1 MKKTGFCPITKQE
14 VPIENLVNARGI
26 GDKIREMIV
35 HTYPDWDA
43 ENGVIS
49 SDALNQFRAEYVKK
63 ILEEE
68 KGELSKLEIEV
79 LDRISNF
86 GTISKNVDLEAE
98 EELNL
103 GQRLA
108 DKVAEFGGS
117 WGFILSFAGFIFI
130 WILTNVF
137 FLTSKPFDPY
147 PFILLNLLL
156 SCLAAIQ
163 APIIMMSQNR
173 QETKDR
179 LRSQHDYQ
187 INLKA
192 ELEIR
197 QLHEKIDYLLIH
209 QSQKLFEIQQ
219 IQLELTQQLIKDNGN
234 KEEI

>member
-130 WILTNVF
+130 WIL
-137 FLTSKPFDPY
+137 
-147 PFILLNLLL
+147 
-156 SCLAAIQ
+156 
-163 APIIMMSQNR
+163 
-173 QETKDR
+173 
-179 LRSQHDYQ
+179 
-187 INLKA
+187 
-192 ELEIR
+192 
-197 QLHEKIDYLLIH
+197 
-209 QSQKLFEIQQ
+209 
-219 IQLELTQQLIKDNGN
+219 
-234 KEEI
+234 